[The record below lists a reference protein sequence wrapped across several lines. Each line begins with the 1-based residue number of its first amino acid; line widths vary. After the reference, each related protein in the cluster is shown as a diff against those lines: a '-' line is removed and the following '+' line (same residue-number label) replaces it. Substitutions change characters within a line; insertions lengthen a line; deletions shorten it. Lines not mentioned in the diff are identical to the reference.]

1 MAGPMRMFTPS
12 PTPEEKSEDRSC
24 RSDARGAGSP
34 SPSTCDHRITGGT
47 IRADRRGL
55 GSTAECVFWLPPFT
69 FRLYLRTDTEGPGRR
84 TQEQC
89 GLSSLAVLLPPPHL
103 SDNRPS
109 TRLAFIPPNP
119 NELLRMYSTWASRPS
134 LGM

>member
-1 MAGPMRMFTPS
+1 MFTPS

-34 SPSTCDHRITGGT
+34 SPSTCDHRITVGT

-69 FRLYLRTDTEGPGRR
+69 FRPLPPHRYGGTWSKNAGTVWVVV
-84 TQEQC
+84 
-89 GLSSLAVLLPPPHL
+89 SSGTPSPPHL
-103 SDNRPS
+103 SENRPN
-109 TRLAFIPPNP
+109 TRLALIPPNP